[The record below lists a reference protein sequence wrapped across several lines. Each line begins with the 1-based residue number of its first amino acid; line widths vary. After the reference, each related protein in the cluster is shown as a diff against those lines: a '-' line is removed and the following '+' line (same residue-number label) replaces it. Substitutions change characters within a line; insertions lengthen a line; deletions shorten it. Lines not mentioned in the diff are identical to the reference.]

1 MSDTSHENSN
11 PSSPQATAPTAPAS
25 SAAMVPFVL
34 AIVVAIA
41 AAFGGY
47 KWWQVQTFEATR
59 GEAMSVTDVGPPLTE
74 FELTERNGDTFRSAD
89 MRGKVWVVTYF
100 YASCPGQCIRL
111 NQNIKLLHNLPE
123 LKDVTWVSI
132 TCDPD
137 NDTLPVLK
145 DYADRWQA
153 DPQRWRFCRADL
165 PYIKRIGMGMNL
177 DIYRQSHKD
186 YAVVIDKAGKIRG
199 MYDGTSRADCE
210 KLVKRLEE
218 CLEEPAPHD
227 VVTSGDKKAS
237 S

>member
-1 MSDTSHENSN
+1 MSD
-11 PSSPQATAPTAPAS
+11 PSQDVPNQKLPPSGPAS
-25 SAAMVPFVL
+25 TGSMVPFAL

-41 AAFGGY
+41 AAYGGL
-47 KWWQVQTFEATR
+47 KWWQVSQWEASR
-59 GEAMSVTDVGPPLTE
+59 GEAISLTAAGPPLKE
-74 FELTERNGDTFRSAD
+74 FDLTERSGDTFHSTD

-111 NQNIKLLHNLPE
+111 NQNIKLMHNLPE

-137 NDTLPVLK
+137 NDTLPVLR

-153 DPQRWRFCRADL
+153 DPQRWLFCRADL

-186 YAVVIDKAGKIRG
+186 YAVVIDKTGKIRG

-210 KLVKRLEE
+210 RLVTRLEE

-227 VVTSGDKKAS
+227 VVASGEKKTSS
-237 S
+237 

>member
-1 MSDTSHENSN
+1 MSDGLQPESNHEMPRAAANG
-11 PSSPQATAPTAPAS
+11 
-25 SAAMVPFVL
+25 SALPYFL
-34 AIVVAIA
+34 AIAVAVA
-41 AAFGGY
+41 AALFGAF
-47 KWWQVQTFEATR
+47 KWQQVQEWEASR
-59 GEAMSVTDVGPPLTE
+59 GEAIPVTAVGPPLTE
-74 FELTERNGDTFRSAD
+74 FELAERNGATFRSTD

-111 NQNIKLLHNLPE
+111 NQNIQLMHNLPE

-137 NDTLPVLK
+137 NDTLPVLR

-153 DPQRWRFCRADL
+153 DPQRWLFCRADL
-165 PYIKRIGMGMNL
+165 AYIKRIGLGMHL

-186 YAVVIDKAGKIRG
+186 YAVVIDKTGKIRG
-199 MYDGTSRADCE
+199 MYDGTSRAECE
-210 KLVKRLEE
+210 RLDTRLQE

-227 VVTSGDKKAS
+227 VVTSVAGKAS

>member
-1 MSDTSHENSN
+1 MTDNLNTDPNQEAN
-11 PSSPQATAPTAPAS
+11 AS
-25 SAAMVPFVL
+25 TGPGPGAIVPFVL
-34 AIVVAIA
+34 ATIVAIG
-41 AAFGGY
+41 AAFGAY
-47 KWWQVQTFEATR
+47 KVWQVQAFEASR

-153 DPQRWRFCRADL
+153 DPQRWLFCRADL
-165 PYIKRIGMGMNL
+165 AYIKRIGMGMNL

-227 VVTSGDKKAS
+227 VVTSDDKKAS

>member
-1 MSDTSHENSN
+1 MTESKEADSKHLPSLPTSG
-11 PSSPQATAPTAPAS
+11 SPLPYVL
-25 SAAMVPFVL
+25 AAMVAIL
-34 AIVVAIA
+34 AGY
-41 AAFGGY
+41 GGL
-47 KWWQVQTFEATR
+47 KWWQVQQWESTR
-59 GEAMSVTDVGPPLTE
+59 GEAISLAAVGPPLTD
-74 FELTERNGDTFRSAD
+74 FELTERSGDTFRSSD

-111 NQNIKLLHNLPE
+111 NSNIKLMHNLPE

-137 NDTLPVLK
+137 NDTLPVLR

-153 DPQRWRFCRADL
+153 DPKRWLFCRADL
-165 PYIKRIGMGMNL
+165 SYIKRIGLGMNL

-186 YAVVIDKAGKIRG
+186 YAIVIDKAGKIRG
-199 MYDGTSRADCE
+199 MYDGTSRSDCE
-210 KLVKRLEE
+210 RLDTRLQE

-227 VVTSGDKKAS
+227 VVSSGDKKAS

>member
-1 MSDTSHENSN
+1 MSDVSHEVPKQESR
-11 PSSPQATAPTAPAS
+11 PPAPAS
-25 SAAMVPFVL
+25 NGSLLPFVL
-34 AIVVAIA
+34 AIGVAIVA
-41 AAFGGY
+41 AYGGF
-47 KWWQVQTFEATR
+47 KWWQVQAWEAAR
-59 GEAMSVTDVGPPLTE
+59 GEAISVTAVGPPLTE

-111 NQNIKLLHNLPE
+111 NQNIKLMHNLPE

-137 NDTLPVLK
+137 NDTLPVLR

-153 DPQRWRFCRADL
+153 DPQRWLFCRADL
-165 PYIKRIGMGMNL
+165 PYIKRIGLGMNL

-210 KLVKRLEE
+210 RLDTRLQE

-227 VVTSGDKKAS
+227 VVLSGEKKAS

>member
-1 MSDTSHENSN
+1 MSN
-11 PSSPQATAPTAPAS
+11 PSQDISNQKVPSRAPAS
-25 SAAMVPFVL
+25 AGSMVPFAL

-41 AAFGGY
+41 AAYGGF
-47 KWWQVQTFEATR
+47 KWWQVSQWEASR
-59 GEAMSVTDVGPPLTE
+59 GEAISLTAAGPPLKE
-74 FELTERNGDTFRSAD
+74 FDLTERNGDTFHSTD

-111 NQNIKLLHNLPE
+111 NQNIKLMHNLPE

-137 NDTLPVLK
+137 NDTLPVLR

-153 DPQRWRFCRADL
+153 DPQRWLFCRADL

-186 YAVVIDKAGKIRG
+186 YAVVIDKTGKVRG

-210 KLVKRLEE
+210 RLATRLEE

-227 VVTSGDKKAS
+227 VVTSGEKKTS

>member
-1 MSDTSHENSN
+1 MTDNLETN
-11 PSSPQATAPTAPAS
+11 PNQESKATIRPEQS
-25 SAAMVPFVL
+25 SALPFVL
-34 AIVVAIA
+34 AIAVAIGA
-41 AAFGGY
+41 VYGGF
-47 KWWQVQTFEATR
+47 KWWQVQKFEASR
-59 GEAMSVTDVGPPLTE
+59 GEAMSLAAVGPPLTE
-74 FELTERNGDTFRSAD
+74 FELAERNGDTFRSAD

-137 NDTLPVLK
+137 NDTLAVLR

-153 DPQRWRFCRADL
+153 DPKRWLFCRADL

-210 KLVKRLEE
+210 RLDTRLQE
-218 CLEEPAPHD
+218 CLEEAAPHD
-227 VVTSGDKKAS
+227 VVSSGEKKAS

>member
-1 MSDTSHENSN
+1 MSEPLSTETN
-11 PSSPQATAPTAPAS
+11 PKLEQPATPAS
-25 SAAMVPFVL
+25 GSAVPFVL
-34 AIVVAIA
+34 AIAVAIA
-41 AAFGGY
+41 AAYGGF
-47 KWWQVQTFEATR
+47 KWWQVEQFEAHR
-59 GEAMSVTDVGPPLTE
+59 GEAISLTTVGPPLTE

-89 MRGKVWVVTYF
+89 MRGKVWVATYF

-111 NQNIKLLHNLPE
+111 NQNIKLMHNLPE

-153 DPQRWRFCRADL
+153 DPKRWLFCRADL
-165 PYIKRIGMGMNL
+165 PYIKRVGLGMNL

-210 KLVKRLEE
+210 RLNTRLQE
-218 CLEEPAPHD
+218 CLDEPAPHD
-227 VVTSGDKKAS
+227 VVASGEKKAS